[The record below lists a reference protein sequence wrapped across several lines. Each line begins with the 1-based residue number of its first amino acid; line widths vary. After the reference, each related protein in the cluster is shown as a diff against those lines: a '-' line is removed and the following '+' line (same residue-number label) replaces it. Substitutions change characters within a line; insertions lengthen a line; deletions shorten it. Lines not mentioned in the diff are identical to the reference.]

1 MEKRNE
7 IKRFFGLRPQNDR
20 IKQEV
25 KMKNKTEIIEKTLK
39 RVQGDSR
46 CNVAFTLA
54 EVLITIGIIGVV
66 AALTVPTL
74 MQNIT
79 SKQFEAGDK
88 VFTNKINEA
97 LKVMNTQQVL
107 TGHSTTE
114 SFMNEFKKHYKIN
127 NICIDDP
134 MQCFSETVTVSN
146 NEVDLSN
153 VREAKNIVQY
163 AEEEQD
169 WGTKVVGVQFANGT
183 STLMAYNPKCKANP
197 FDMQSDVMHCVAM
210 VYDLN
215 ANATPNEF
223 GKDLKSTANVKNLAN
238 VECIANIGDLCIT
251 KLAFKPTPITK
262 AECIENKNKLD
273 IKECPPDTDYWAGAV
288 KQCGGVSKLASL
300 EQLAQIAN
308 YVYNTNGIGVD
319 DAVSNLSLDSDKASE
334 LGISSEISFW
344 SSYEPGGNYSYYRAF
359 SKNSTSRQIRHS
371 IRYSPSLQAF
381 CVK

>member
-1 MEKRNE
+1 ME
-7 IKRFFGLRPQNDR
+7 IKRNG
-20 IKQEV
+20 
-25 KMKNKTEIIEKTLK
+25 
-39 RVQGDSR
+39 
-46 CNVAFTLA
+46 FTLA

-183 STLMAYNPKCKANP
+183 SALMAYNPKCKANP

-251 KLAFKPTPITK
+251 KLGFTATPITK
-262 AECIENKNKLD
+262 AECEA
-273 IKECPPDTDYWAGAV
+273 IKGDLGITVCPVDNDYWAGAV
-288 KQCGGVSKLASL
+288 KQCGGVSKLPSMT
-300 EQLAQIAN
+300 QLAQLGN
-308 YVYNTNGIGVD
+308 YLYGITDMTEYLQKYGINID
-319 DAVSNLSLDSDKASE
+319 KTKATELNLR
-334 LGISSEISFW
+334 F
-344 SSYEPGGNYSYYRAF
+344 PGGYHNLTVWSREERPSYNGACYRRF
-359 SKNSTSRQIRHS
+359 DITSSTYNCYNHDQGT
-371 IRYSPSLQAF
+371 LQAF